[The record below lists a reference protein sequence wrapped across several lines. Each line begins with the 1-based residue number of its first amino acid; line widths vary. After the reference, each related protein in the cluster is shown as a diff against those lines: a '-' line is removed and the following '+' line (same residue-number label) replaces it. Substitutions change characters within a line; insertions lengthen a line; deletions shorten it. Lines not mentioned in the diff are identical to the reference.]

1 MMEARRTFRGSSISK
16 NMVAAFATV
25 LAALM
30 LAAFGGY
37 LVKTFSPV
45 VAAPAPQILA
55 GQSGATGIG
64 SAWNY
69 SVRHSGTQ
77 SVEGPAPSD
86 TQTNSS
92 FREATPGRSGPQS

>member
-1 MMEARRTFRGSSISK
+1 MEARRAIRGSSISK

-30 LAAFGGY
+30 LAAIGGY
-37 LVKTFSPV
+37 LVKTLSPASV
-45 VAAPAPQILA
+45 MPAAQILA
-55 GQSGATGIG
+55 GQSGADGIG

-77 SVEGPAPSD
+77 SVGEPAPSD
-86 TQTNSS
+86 TQTSSS
-92 FREATPGRSGPQS
+92 FREPTPGRSGPQS